1 MVQRLREVEGSD
13 TSPRVATAV
22 NRQLRG
28 QILRKKIVR
37 DSEQP
42 KGRRRP
48 PAMAVR
54 RRPSMADY
62 SSVVAC
68 PDMRRTEKTA

>member
-1 MVQRLREVEGSD
+1 M
-13 TSPRVATAV
+13 
-22 NRQLRG
+22 

-37 DSEQP
+37 DSERP

-48 PAMAVR
+48 LAMAVWR
-54 RRPSMADY
+54 CPSMADY

-68 PDMRRTEKTA
+68 PDMRRTEKTT